1 MERQQ
6 LEQHKQKEKS
16 NQQIRDIGRHFKR
29 SENVYDT
36 HTAVMKKWAITIDT
50 KYDNRNNDLGKGVM
64 ILLGY
69 IPYVST

>member
-1 MERQQ
+1 M
-6 LEQHKQKEKS
+6 KP
-16 NQQIRDIGRHFKR
+16 DAIGNETKKR
-29 SENVYDT
+29 
-36 HTAVMKKWAITIDT
+36 AITIDT